1 MRVIK
6 LDATGWKSKGDFYEA
21 ILAAL
26 EAPSW
31 HGRNADALLDSMSGR
46 QHQWDRAAL
55 QNLDS
60 WHRGAAPEVLQR
72 IDWMVTGINELQ
84 GREPEITFQIDL

>member
-6 LDATGWKSKGDFYEA
+6 LDATDWKSKDDFYEA

-31 HGRNADALLDSMSGR
+31 HGRNADALIDSMWGGSINGIEPPYKI
-46 QHQWDRAAL
+46 WITGTRAIP
-55 QNLDS
+55 
-60 WHRGAAPEVLQR
+60 PEVKQR
-72 IDWMVTGINELQ
+72 IDWMIDGINAHQ
-84 GREPEITFQIDL
+84 GREAEILFQIDP